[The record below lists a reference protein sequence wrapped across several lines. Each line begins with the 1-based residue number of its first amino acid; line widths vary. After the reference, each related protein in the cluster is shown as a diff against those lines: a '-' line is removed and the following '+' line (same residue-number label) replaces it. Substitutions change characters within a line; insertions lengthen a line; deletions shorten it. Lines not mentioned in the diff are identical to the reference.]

1 MTSAHTSSEAS
12 APSGA
17 LASVVQ
23 GVDKVVVIASTAVA
37 ITALVVMFVSLMAEV
52 VVRYLTNQ
60 GMGWPTE
67 MPNILFP
74 WLVMGG
80 IVLAAQRGQHIA
92 VTAIQGLIGRGGNRV
107 LLFVHQV
114 LIAATFF
121 YLAWVGLDVIEI
133 TGSETYPVTGISAK
147 WAYLAMIAGFV
158 GLGLTALTT
167 LVHLLRVDDPLAVR
181 THHIEED
188 V

>member
-1 MTSAHTSSEAS
+1 MSTHTTAPAETSSSVPARMVKWVD
-12 APSGA
+12 ATIVA
-17 LASVVQ
+17 ASV
-23 GVDKVVVIASTAVA
+23 AVA
-37 ITALVVMFVSLMAEV
+37 ISALVVMFVSLMAEV
-52 VVRYLTNQ
+52 IVRYFTNQ

-92 VTAIQGLIGRGGNRV
+92 VTAIHGMIGRGGNR
-107 LLFVHQV
+107 LLLIGHQV
-114 LIAATFF
+114 LIASAFF
-121 YLAWVGLDVIEI
+121 YLSWVGLDVIEI
-133 TGSETYPVTGISAK
+133 TGSEVYPVTGISAK

-158 GLGLTALTT
+158 GLGITALST
-167 LVHLLRVDDPLAVR
+167 LVRLLIANDPFSVR
-181 THHIEED
+181 AHHIEED

>member
-1 MTSAHTSSEAS
+1 MMAAHTSSKERAQD
-12 APSGA
+12 GA
-17 LASVVQ
+17 LTQLAKWVDSAVVAASVVT
-23 GVDKVVVIASTAVA
+23 VIG
-37 ITALVVMFVSLMAEV
+37 ALVAMFVSLMAEV
-52 VVRYLTNQ
+52 AVRYLTNQ

-92 VTAIQGLIGRGGNRV
+92 VTAIQGWIGRGGNRV
-107 LLFVHQV
+107 LLIAHQV

-133 TGSETYPVTGISAK
+133 TGSEIYPVTGISAK

-167 LVHLLRVDDPLAVR
+167 LVHLLHASDPLAVR
-181 THHIEED
+181 AHHIEDD

>member
-1 MTSAHTSSEAS
+1 MAAHTSSSAGVPSGFAAS
-12 APSGA
+12 AVKWVDSA
-17 LASVVQ
+17 IVAA
-23 GVDKVVVIASTAVA
+23 GVAVA
-37 ITALVVMFVSLMAEV
+37 VGALVVMFVSLMAEV

-67 MPNILFP
+67 MPSILFP

-92 VTAIQGLIGRGGNRV
+92 VTAIQGWLGRGGNR
-107 LLFVHQV
+107 LLLIGHQA

-121 YLAWVGLDVIEI
+121 YLAWIGLDVIEI
-133 TGSETYPVTGISAK
+133 TGSENYPVTGISAK
-147 WAYLAMIAGFV
+147 WAYLAMIVGFV

-167 LVHLLRVDDPLAVR
+167 LVHLLLASDPLAVR
-181 THHIEED
+181 SHHIEED

>member
-1 MTSAHTSSEAS
+1 MMGADTCNKATTQG
-12 APSGA
+12 GA
-17 LASVVQ
+17 LMPLASWLDRAIVASSV
-23 GVDKVVVIASTAVA
+23 VVVIA
-37 ITALVVMFVSLMAEV
+37 ALVAMFVSLMAEV

-67 MPNILFP
+67 VPNLLFP

-92 VTAIQGLIGRGGNRV
+92 VTAIQGWIGRGGNRV
-107 LLFVHQV
+107 LLMGHQV

-121 YLAWVGLDVIEI
+121 YLAWVGMDVIEI
-133 TGSETYPVTGISAK
+133 TGSEIYPVTGISAK

-158 GLGLTALTT
+158 GLGLSALTT
-167 LVHLLRVDDPLAVR
+167 LVHLLHAGDPLAVR
-181 THHIEED
+181 AHRIEED